1 MTVRG
6 FAAPALAFF
15 VLAAGSLQAQT
26 PALSGLSPTPE
37 APAATSAEPTPVP
50 TPAPKLR
57 GVTGPASQAGHPGQS
72 LADVVRLSKEARK
85 GQAPR
90 KSLGTITNDTLV
102 KGGAATPSAT
112 PAKGKGATKAA
123 PGAVH
128 ATHPTPAPTPAPT
141 YDVPRDDKG
150 RSEAE
155 WRGMMNHAQALVADG
170 DQRVK
175 DLETKSRQLENDF
188 YAQSDGYRR
197 DGVIKPAWDKAREEL
212 AKARTDLEA
221 ARKSLDDLSE
231 EARRSGA
238 PPGWLR

>member
-1 MTVRG
+1 MTRRG
-6 FAAPALAFF
+6 GATSALA
-15 VLAAGSLQAQT
+15 LLLLSAGSARAQA

-37 APAATSAEPTPVP
+37 AQAATSGEPTPAP
-50 TPAPKLR
+50 TPAPKLT
-57 GVTGPASQAGHPGQS
+57 GVAGPATDAGHSGQS

-85 GQAPR
+85 GQSPR
-90 KSLGTITNDTLV
+90 KSLGTITNETLS
-102 KGGAATPSAT
+102 KNGTPGPT
-112 PAKGKGATKAA
+112 PAKGSAKTTSS
-123 PGAVH
+123 AVH
-128 ATHPTPAPTPAPT
+128 ATRPTAAPTPAPT

-155 WRGMMNHAQALVADG
+155 WRGIMNHARALVLDG
-170 DQRVK
+170 EQRVK
-175 DLETKSRQLENDF
+175 DLDMRAKQLENDF

-197 DGVIKPAWDKAREEL
+197 DGVIKPAWDKARDDL
-212 AKARTDLEA
+212 AKARADLDT